1 MAQPTTNTE
10 FLAALKNL
18 IDGWCERRSLRP
30 LARILSPYLGFSGM
44 TDGWEELAVAL
55 KTVRAFDG
63 EDISLREQGIVD
75 DLIRATDKAV
85 HVGKSAS

>member
-1 MAQPTTNTE
+1 
-10 FLAALKNL
+10 
-18 IDGWCERRSLRP
+18 
-30 LARILSPYLGFSGM
+30 M